1 MTGMANGPILVC
13 FAVKEEA
20 APFRRKLPAG
30 VETLVTGMGAAAA
43 ERAVQAKLAERPW
56 SLVLTCGFAGG
67 LNPALRPETVVFEAD
82 PDFPLRQALLDTG
95 AVAARF
101 HCAARVA
108 VTAAEK
114 TALRAA
120 TGADAVEMESAII
133 RRLSRERGLPSATVR
148 VISDAAYEE
157 LPLDFNA
164 LMKPDGTPALRQAAA
179 SRSPPAMENP
189 RPHRPGHPHPIRR
202 RPPRRRPARGAG
214 GLTGGTES
222 RQERG
227 VHAARAN
234 CFRGSSP

>member
-164 LMKPDGTPALRQAAA
+164 LMKPDGTLHSGKLLQAVLRRPWKIPALIALGTRTQSAAA
-179 SRSPPAMENP
+179 R
-189 RPHRPGHPHPIRR
+189 
-202 RPPRRRPARGAG
+202 
-214 GLTGGTES
+214 L
-222 RQERG
+222 
-227 VHAARAN
+227 AAVLRAVLEV
-234 CFRGSSP
+234 